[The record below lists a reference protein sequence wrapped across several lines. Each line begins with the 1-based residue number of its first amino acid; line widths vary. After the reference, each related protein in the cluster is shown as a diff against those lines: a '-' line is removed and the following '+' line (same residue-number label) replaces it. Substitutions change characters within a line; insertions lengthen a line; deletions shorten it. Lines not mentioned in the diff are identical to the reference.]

1 MDAFEI
7 SVDLPVSA
15 AHLYDAWLSSAEH
28 SAFTGGKAMIDARVG
43 GRFTAWDGYIEG
55 ETLELEQGKYI
66 VQSWRTGE
74 FGEDAADSQIE
85 VAFVDFDGGVRLTL
99 KHSNLQPGDGK
110 KYTQGWEESYFA
122 PMRIFFEEQS
132 S

>member
-28 SAFTGGKAMIDARVG
+28 SAFTGGRATIDARVG
-43 GRFTAWDGYIEG
+43 GRFTAWDGYVER

-99 KHSNLQPGDGK
+99 KHSNLQPGDAK

>member
-7 SVDLPVSA
+7 SVELPVSA
-15 AHLYDAWLSSAEH
+15 AHLYDAWLSNAEH
-28 SAFTGGKAMIDARVG
+28 SAFTGAKALIDARVG
-43 GRFTAWDGYIEG
+43 GKFTAWDGYIEG
-55 ETLELEQGKYI
+55 ETLALEQCTRI

-85 VAFVDFDGGVRLTL
+85 LLFVDIDGGVLLTL

-122 PMRIFFEEQS
+122 SMRIYFEEES